1 MDTSEPTQKIT
12 KRDTFV
18 APDVRG
24 LSVERVTGEEVTL
37 LLPVTDVTGEGVTGV
52 TLTGAGAVP
61 STGAGVSG
69 EAMTGTGAVPLTGV
83 EESGEAMTGAGEAMT
98 GAGVVPSTGAGVS
111 GDAMTGAGVV
121 PSTGVE
127 ESGDTMTDGGVIG
140 PGVSVTV
147 TGAVD
152 PGFIAI
158 GAKVAGIVVTGPG
171 V

>member
-1 MDTSEPTQKIT
+1 MDSSAPKQKIT
-12 KRDTFV
+12 KRDAFV

-37 LLPVTDVTGEGVTGV
+37 LLPGADASGEGVTGVTGEGVTGV

-61 STGAGVSG
+61 STGAGVTGVTLTG
-69 EAMTGTGAVPLTGV
+69 EGAVPL
-83 EESGEAMTGAGEAMT
+83 T
-98 GAGVVPSTGAGVS
+98 GAGVVPSNGAGVS
-111 GDAMTGAGVV
+111 GETMTGAGVV